1 VRDFERNGPSIYRI
15 CRTTLDGYRRY
26 KNDADSRVRER
37 FAREARALGSGYVA
51 ALWAMEH
58 HLRATNPTVAEQ
70 IRVVRQE
77 IGREF
82 GLLSRVI
89 TAVVGPY
96 LYWTARREQRRLA
109 EGKTY
114 EPPTIIERRNW
125 TEPEALESTVPAVP
139 ELATQGD

>member
-1 VRDFERNGPSIYRI
+1 
-15 CRTTLDGYRRY
+15 
-26 KNDADSRVRER
+26 
-37 FAREARALGSGYVA
+37 
-51 ALWAMEH
+51 MEH
-58 HLRATNPTVAEQ
+58 HLRRANPAVAQQ

-89 TAVVGPY
+89 TGVVGPF

-125 TEPEALESTVPAVP
+125 TKPEALEGAVPVLP
-139 ELATQGD
+139 ELATSGD

>member
-1 VRDFERNGPSIYRI
+1 
-15 CRTTLDGYRRY
+15 
-26 KNDADSRVRER
+26 
-37 FAREARALGSGYVA
+37 
-51 ALWAMEH
+51 
-58 HLRATNPTVAEQ
+58 VAEQ

-114 EPPTIIERRNW
+114 EPPIIIERRNW
-125 TEPEALESTVPAVP
+125 TKPETLESAVPSVP
-139 ELATQGD
+139 ELATQSD

>member
-1 VRDFERNGPSIYRI
+1 MER
-15 CRTTLDGYRRY
+15 
-26 KNDADSRVRER
+26 
-37 FAREARALGSGYVA
+37 
-51 ALWAMEH
+51 
-58 HLRATNPTVAEQ
+58 HLRRSNPTVAEQ

-89 TAVVGPY
+89 TSVVGPY
-96 LYWTARREQRRLA
+96 LLWTARREERRLA

-125 TEPEALESTVPAVP
+125 TAPEALDVAVPAVP

>member
-1 VRDFERNGPSIYRI
+1 
-15 CRTTLDGYRRY
+15 
-26 KNDADSRVRER
+26 
-37 FAREARALGSGYVA
+37 
-51 ALWAMEH
+51 MEH
-58 HLRATNPTVAEQ
+58 HLRGVNPTVAEQ
-70 IRVVRQE
+70 IRTVRQE

-96 LYWTARREQRRLA
+96 LYWTARRETRRLA

-114 EPPTIIERRNW
+114 EPPTIVERRNW
-125 TEPEALESTVPAVP
+125 TLPDAVDSTVPAVP

>member
-1 VRDFERNGPSIYRI
+1 
-15 CRTTLDGYRRY
+15 
-26 KNDADSRVRER
+26 
-37 FAREARALGSGYVA
+37 
-51 ALWAMEH
+51 MEH

-89 TAVVGPY
+89 TSVVGPY

-109 EGKTY
+109 EGMTY

-125 TEPEALESTVPAVP
+125 TLPEVLDGTVPAVP